1 MSGNGSLAD
10 RNNNPGNIRYNP
22 NIDWQ
27 GQTGSNAGFAK
38 LATPEHGV
46 RAMTKN
52 LYTSQEKYGNNSVGA
67 IVNRWAPPLENN
79 TDLYVEKVST
89 DLGVGPHD
97 DLGSL
102 RDNPALTEKLITSM
116 AQMEGASTGPAG
128 QYTGEVVAKG
138 VAMANGLPADQVQFS
153 EQPTDFDGEK
163 FEALGQ
169 TFIDQH
175 TERNSM
181 EVADVK
187 RTIDLTELD
196 NTVTPNWLSTVDSP
210 TYRWTLYLVNNEI
223 WDNPNLIGNDD
234 AALNNSRA
242 FIIAKQGAE
251 SEFSVDNFLSLARI
265 TPGQRHGNTTPGVIQ
280 FDLFESLGFTF
291 MDKVLTAG
299 KSLGKP
305 ANLYSQN
312 FILKLEFLGRD
323 PVTSGSVP
331 FPGVFLYPVK
341 FNQIR
346 SQTGPEGTRY
356 NIIAW
361 SNLKHAQTET
371 QTYSDITVK
380 DFTTIQGYVHGIETA
395 SNKNDF
401 DQMTKAHQQN
411 GRIPNR
417 QIKIIFDPNS
427 ALGQPR
433 DDDRKIDGNYL
444 RNFNLS
450 VKAWAGT
457 TNTASSNRTGSN
469 PHDAD
474 TNTRT
479 IERETGLGPLIA
491 QDIKNNCPAWD
502 EWVLEATEYGYT
514 PNIVVDPVISY
525 PKIKQGHFMYGNVEP
540 VLITYIIKIHMN
552 RTTFPGSISEGNK
565 KLVDAEYQANR
576 FKSLSIEKSY
586 SYLYTG
592 VNTEVINFQLD
603 VQNLFFVV
611 DQPGSGTFV
620 AGRTSEGKQQFSPAE
635 ISDSLFLSDIKQSSV
650 ELGYFNPVLGGVSK
664 ADSGPEAQVNEYT
677 YSTNSAIARRL
688 QDMAKREYDSLNFT
702 MEIKGDPH
710 WMGNMQ
716 ATVLGKLELPDYSTQ
731 DGLITFLQ
739 FNPNADKLLQEQVKG
754 EIDPISTGVYKLT
767 SVESRFQ
774 NGRFTQQLN
783 GIKDVNSNTSLL
795 LPKIIELSGE

>member
-1 MSGNGSLAD
+1 MATLAD
-10 RNNNPGNIRYNP
+10 RNNNPLNIRDT
-22 NIDWQ
+22 NIPWQ
-27 GQTGSNAGFAK
+27 GAGEPNGGFETFSHA
-38 LATPEHGV
+38 EYGV
-46 RAMTKN
+46 RAAAKN
-52 LYTSQEKYGNNSVGA
+52 LYTYNERDGLNTVSD
-67 IVNRWAPPLENN
+67 IVTKWAPPSENN
-79 TDLYVEKVST
+79 TDQYIGYVANEM
-89 DLGVGPHD
+89 GVGAND

-102 RDNPALTEKLITSM
+102 RGNPHVTNELITAM
-116 AQMEGASTGPAG
+116 AKMEGSNVTSDVIAR
-128 QYTGEVVAKG
+128 G
-138 VAMANGLPADQVQFS
+138 VALANGVPVDQVKLA
-153 EQPTDFDGEK
+153 ERVEDFDGSQYGE
-163 FEALGQ
+163 GQ

-175 TERNSM
+175 VERNSI
-181 EVADVK
+181 EVPDVK
-187 RTIDLTELD
+187 RTIDLTQLD
-196 NTVTPNWLSTVDSP
+196 STVTPNWLSTVDSP
-210 TYRWTLYLVNNEI
+210 TYRWTLYLVNNKI

-234 AALNNSRA
+234 AALNNSQA
-242 FIIAKQGAE
+242 FIIAKQGVE

-361 SNLKHAQTET
+361 SNLKHAQTE
-371 QTYSDITVK
+371 SITHTDVTVEN
-380 DFTTIQGYVHGIETA
+380 FTTIQEYA
-395 SNKNDF
+395 SELEASVNQSEIDALGEN
-401 DQMTKAHQQN
+401 QLALMPA
-411 GRIPNR
+411 R
-417 QIKIIFDPNS
+417 QIKILFDPNS
-427 ALGQPR
+427 ALGQPK
-433 DDDRKIDGNYL
+433 DDDRKIDGNHL
-444 RNFNLS
+444 RNFNLA

-457 TNTASSNRTGSN
+457 TDVASSNRTGAN

-474 TNTRT
+474 TNVIT
-479 IERETGLGPLIA
+479 IDRETALGPRIA
-491 QDIKNNCPAWD
+491 QDIKNNCPSWD
-502 EWVLEATEYGYT
+502 EWVLEATKYGYT
-514 PNIVVDPVISY
+514 PNIVVDLDTSY
-525 PKIKQGHFMYGNVEP
+525 PQITQNHNLYGNVEP

-552 RTTFPGSISEGNK
+552 KTTFPGSISEGNE
-565 KLVDAEYQANR
+565 KLTDSQYQADR
-576 FKSLSIEKSY
+576 FKTLAIEKSY
-586 SYLYTG
+586 SYIYTG

-650 ELGYFNPVLGGVSK
+650 ELGYFNPVLGGVAK

-677 YSTNSAIARRL
+677 YSTNSAVARRL

-716 ATVLGKLELPDYSTQ
+716 ATILGKLETPDYSVQ

-783 GIKDVNSNTSLL
+783 GIKDVNSNTALL
-795 LPKIIELSGE
+795 LPKILELSGE